1 MNNNRSTFLLQ
12 YSVIFDRIINARK
25 ISYFLLGK
33 LYPIVSHLQKC
44 GLLFYTMGYEILS
57 RSKSPQFSSH
67 GLLPVRFLF
76 GMKKEEN
83 MFEKSGEKIKK
94 LSNTIFGL
102 NVVIVLIVLFFLNH
116 MSNGFLV
123 IPALLV
129 AGLILVHSWMSQLL
143 LYGFGD
149 LVDSNAQIAELLQEK
164 RINPLI
170 ELLKLYEARILT
182 KEEFNI
188 QKNALIKRDL
198 NNIAELINIRNAYE
212 KGLLSEEE
220 YTEIKNDAFIGLTQ
234 QNETATYKVI
244 FKDVQKESLKIVA
257 PKNATKKELV
267 KIVKKM
273 GYGEEIDDIIKKS

>member
-1 MNNNRSTFLLQ
+1 
-12 YSVIFDRIINARK
+12 
-25 ISYFLLGK
+25 
-33 LYPIVSHLQKC
+33 
-44 GLLFYTMGYEILS
+44 
-57 RSKSPQFSSH
+57 
-67 GLLPVRFLF
+67 
-76 GMKKEEN
+76 

-94 LSNTIFGL
+94 ISNTIFVL

-116 MSNGFLV
+116 MSIGFLL

-129 AGLILVHSWMSQLL
+129 AVLIFVHSWVSQLL
-143 LYGFGD
+143 LYAFGD

-164 RINPLI
+164 RRNPLI

-198 NNIAELINIRNAYE
+198 NNIAELINIRDAYE